1 MKSSNSNFIDY
12 VKIFCV
18 SGNGGGGSSHFSKS
32 KIKLNGKPD
41 GGDGG
46 SGGSIIVEGD
56 RNKWTLL
63 HLKYTKHI
71 SANNGGNG
79 SRNLKYGVL
88 TKSREVVWRCARIG
102 RQILRLSTT
111 AVSCRES
118 S

>member
-79 SRNLKYGVL
+79 SRNLKYGADGKNYKV
-88 TKSREVVWRCARIG
+88 KVDFADMGNIDF
-102 RQILRLSTT
+102 QFN
-111 AVSCRES
+111 
-118 S
+118 